1 MLPVQPDR
9 KTLEEYTQR
18 IKSQEYTNPDD
29 RARAKRTLKHLKAR
43 VVELNTGK
51 LAGAW

>member
-1 MLPVQPDR
+1 MLSVQPDR
-9 KTLEEYTQR
+9 KALEEYTQR

-43 VVELNTGK
+43 AVELNTGE
-51 LAGAW
+51 LARAW